1 MILLQ
6 ASSQKKSPFEIL
18 DKPNQKTW
26 SLPQKAH
33 DLHVKQPR
41 TDKYIHADSKVGDK
55 QCCLLWYTAATRVV
69 TASLVVWIILV
80 AIMLEWLKEDV
91 NETVVSGVLLSLSE
105 AIKGLMENLI
115 LLV

>member
-18 DKPNQKTW
+18 DKPNQKRW

-41 TDKYIHADSKVGDK
+41 TDKYIHVDSKVGDK
-55 QCCLLWYTAATRVV
+55 
-69 TASLVVWIILV
+69 
-80 AIMLEWLKEDV
+80 
-91 NETVVSGVLLSLSE
+91 
-105 AIKGLMENLI
+105 
-115 LLV
+115 